1 VLRAFFFFAG
11 CDFDVIAHRIV
22 WYEGVANRQTSG
34 RRVDSGDVASRVM
47 LSGAASERGTAMTA
61 LQVLMAGACCWPKV
75 PMSKFRVLGVSFS
88 PLSVLGRP
96 NIYTN
101 THGYNCGVLSSL
113 QTPAAL
119 I

>member
-1 VLRAFFFFAG
+1 L
-11 CDFDVIAHRIV
+11 
-22 WYEGVANRQTSG
+22 
-34 RRVDSGDVASRVM
+34 
-47 LSGAASERGTAMTA
+47 
-61 LQVLMAGACCWPKV
+61 PKV

-101 THGYNCGVLSSL
+101 TPSYDCGVLSSL

-119 I
+119 ILR